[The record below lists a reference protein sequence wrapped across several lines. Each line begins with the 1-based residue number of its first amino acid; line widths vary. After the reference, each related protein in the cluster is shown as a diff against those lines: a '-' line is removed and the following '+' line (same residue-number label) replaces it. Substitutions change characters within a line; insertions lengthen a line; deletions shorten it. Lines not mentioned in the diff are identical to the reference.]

1 MNDMAVIL
9 PGDGILELIR
19 AANDR
24 VVIAAPYIKSP
35 TLRRL
40 LNAVPQTVSECV
52 CVTRWLPEDIASS
65 VCDLEI
71 LDDIAGARGGRLLV
85 HPHLHAKYYSNGRQS
100 LVGSANLTARGF
112 GWRTPSNVELLV
124 SLPSEFAGLAEWEE
138 TLLSSAV
145 QATEEL
151 RDSIR
156 RQADALKENETS
168 RRLPEVED
176 DAATEAEQTLWA
188 PQCPTPDRL
197 WQVYCGRGAD
207 TMVSSA
213 FEAAQNDL
221 AVLSPPPGLTQDLFT
236 AYVSGILKQMPL
248 LTQIDKL
255 ASTGLSDTKAQE
267 FFAGQIGNDIDNEQL
282 WRVVKQWLV
291 FFFPNTYRL
300 ETGEEV
306 LVKGKQLP
314 KR

>member
-1 MNDMAVIL
+1 MAVIL
-9 PGDGILELIR
+9 PGDGILELVR

-24 VVIAAPYIKSP
+24 VVIAAPYIKFPS
-35 TLRRL
+35 LRRL
-40 LNAVPQTVSECV
+40 LDAVPQTVSECV
-52 CVTRWLPEDIASS
+52 CVTRWLPEDIASG

-71 LDDIAGARGGRLLV
+71 LDDIAGSRGGRLLV
-85 HPHLHAKYYSNGRQS
+85 HPHLHAKYYSNGRDS
-100 LVGSANLTARGF
+100 LVGSANLTARGL
-112 GWRTPSNVELLV
+112 GWHTPSNVELLV
-124 SLPSEFAGLAEWEE
+124 SPPFQFAGLAAWEE

-145 QATEEL
+145 QATEGL

-282 WRVVKQWLV
+282 WDVVKQWLV

-306 LVKGKQLP
+306 LVKGRQLP

>member
-1 MNDMAVIL
+1 MTVVL
-9 PGDGILELIR
+9 PGDGILELIM

-40 LNAVPQTVSECV
+40 LDAVPETVSECV
-52 CVTRWLPEDIASS
+52 CVTRWLPEDIASG

-71 LDDIAGARGGRLLV
+71 FDDLEDVRGGRLLV
-85 HPHLHAKYYSNGRQS
+85 HPHLHAKYYSNGRQT
-100 LVGSANLTARGF
+100 LIGSANLTARGL
-112 GWRTPSNVELLV
+112 GSHTPANVELLV
-124 SLPSEFAGLAEWEE
+124 SLPAEFAGLAEWEE

-213 FEAAQNDL
+213 FKAAQNDL

-236 AYVSGILKQMPL
+236 AYVSGILRQMPL

-267 FFAGQIGNDIDNEQL
+267 FFAGQIGDDSDTKQL
-282 WRVVKQWLV
+282 WRVVKEWLA
-291 FFFPNTYRL
+291 FFFPDTYRL
-300 ETGEEV
+300 ETAEQV
-306 LVKGKQLP
+306 LVKGRQLS

>member
-1 MNDMAVIL
+1 MAVIL

-52 CVTRWLPEDIASS
+52 CVTRWLPEDIASGA
-65 VCDLEI
+65 CDLEI

-85 HPHLHAKYYSNGRQS
+85 HPHLHAKYYSNGRGS
-100 LVGSANLTARGF
+100 LVGSANLTARGL
-112 GWRTPSNVELLV
+112 GWHTPSNVELLV
-124 SLPSEFAGLAEWEE
+124 ALPDEFAGLAEWEE

-176 DAATEAEQTLWA
+176 DAVTEMEQTLWA
-188 PQCPTPDRL
+188 PQCPTPERL

-207 TMVSSA
+207 TIVSSA

-267 FFAGQIGNDIDNEQL
+267 FFAGKIGDNSDNEQF
-282 WRVVKQWLV
+282 WHVVKQWLV

-306 LVKGKQLP
+306 LVKGRQLP

>member
-1 MNDMAVIL
+1 MAVVF
-9 PGDGILELIR
+9 PGDGILELVR

-24 VVIAAPYIKSP
+24 IVIAAPYIKSP

-40 LNAVPQTVSECV
+40 LDAVPQTVSECI
-52 CVTRWLPEDIASS
+52 CVTRWLPEDIASG

-85 HPHLHAKYYSNGRQS
+85 HPHLHAKYYSNGRDS
-100 LVGSANLTARGF
+100 LVGSANLTARGL
-112 GWRTPSNVELLV
+112 GWHTPSNVELLV
-124 SLPSEFAGLAEWEE
+124 SLPFQFAGLAEWEE
-138 TLLSSAV
+138 TLLNSAV

-221 AVLSPPPGLTQDLFT
+221 AVLSPPPGLTQGLFT

-267 FFAGQIGNDIDNEQL
+267 FFTGQIGNDIDNEQL

-306 LVKGKQLP
+306 LVKGRQLP